1 MNCNEII
8 KIAAVSIIVY
18 LLMNCINNKENFRY
32 TTLQGANNI
41 VLTDEQGNLSSIQF
55 PKGMVMIWTGDLTQ
69 IPQGWA
75 LCDGKNGTPDLRGR
89 FVLGVNSK
97 LDPISNLTP
106 TNIKDNG
113 GAETHVLTI
122 DEMPS
127 HTHDIIGKGDD
138 AGYCKSGQCGF
149 WPTDR
154 WTNDAVVKAS
164 TSGGKLVVE
173 NTGGSKPHNNMPPF
187 LVLAYIMK
195 L

>member
-1 MNCNEII
+1 MNCNELI
-8 KIAAVSIIVY
+8 KIAAVSFVVC
-18 LLMNCINNKENFRY
+18 LLVSYIKDNKENFRY

-75 LCDGKNGTPDLRGR
+75 LCDGTNGTPDLRGR

-97 LDPISNLTP
+97 LTPVANLSP
-106 TNIKDNG
+106 TNMRDNG
-113 GAETHVLTI
+113 GEEAHTLTI
-122 DEMPS
+122 DEMPK
-127 HTHDIIGKGDD
+127 HTHKYTFPRASVNTSHD
-138 AGYCKSGQCGF
+138 AFAAGNNDVF
-149 WPTDR
+149 HDR
-154 WTNDAVVKAS
+154 NVDTFPE
-164 TSGGKLVVE
+164 GG
-173 NTGGSKPHNNMPPF
+173 NKPHNNMPPY